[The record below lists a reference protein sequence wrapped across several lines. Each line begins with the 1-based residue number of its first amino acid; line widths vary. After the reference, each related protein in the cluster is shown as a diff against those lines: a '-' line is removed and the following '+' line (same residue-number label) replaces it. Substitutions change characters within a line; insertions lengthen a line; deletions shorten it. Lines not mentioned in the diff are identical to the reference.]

1 MKHAANSVL
10 TMVLVL
16 ILSGTALGDRQITVT
31 ADSETA
37 NGSLKLYEK
46 DGADGY
52 GAEFRYLG
60 GARRLDLL
68 GSGTIGSD
76 IYRMSFL
83 ETGDIGIGTADP
95 AATLEINADS
105 GVDDPHLLL
114 NETDGKDGLA
124 KLFFKN
130 NDTSNAF
137 VIEGSLGDLASS
149 LYFNYP
155 AVNNRMSIPPAT
167 GAWVWAQ
174 WIRETTNSVSMI
186 RINKQ
191 RHRTF

>member
-1 MKHAANSVL
+1 M
-10 TMVLVL
+10 
-16 ILSGTALGDRQITVT
+16 T

-46 DGADGY
+46 DGADVY

-155 AVNNRMSIPPAT
+155 AVNNPMSIS
-167 GAWVWAQ
+167 GDGGVGWAQ

-186 RINKQ
+186 RKRQAAASYVLKIPTPVPVP
-191 RHRTF
+191 TFWN